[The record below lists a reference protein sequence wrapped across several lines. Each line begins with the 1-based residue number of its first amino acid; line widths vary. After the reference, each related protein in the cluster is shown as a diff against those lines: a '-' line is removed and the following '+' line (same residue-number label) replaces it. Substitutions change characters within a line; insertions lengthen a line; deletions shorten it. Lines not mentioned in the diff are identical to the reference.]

1 MDITEIENWIAENGP
16 PIAMVSA
23 AGICSAAVAKAG
35 VFYLGRS
42 FTTTQFG
49 IESGALLGVIGVIQ
63 GLAPWFLAN
72 HIPNRFEDVS
82 FLLSHRAVNV
92 GLVVL
97 TAVAA
102 KAGLI
107 ASGMTLFGGLALF
120 GTSYAVN
127 CGIDSMLSGG
137 ESND

>member
-1 MDITEIENWIAENGP
+1 MNIEEIGNWIEKNGA
-16 PIAMVSA
+16 PIAMISA

-49 IESGALLGVIGVIQ
+49 IENGALLGVIGVIQ
-63 GLAPWFLAN
+63 GLAPWFLAIRYGSN
-72 HIPNRFEDVS
+72 DES
-82 FLLSHRAVNV
+82 FLLSHRAVNL

-127 CGIDSMLSGG
+127 CGIRSMLLGH
-137 ESND
+137 